1 MCVISYIPLGDS
13 SYIFTMNRDAIP
25 GEEESVFP
33 KSMDIGRSTIF
44 YPKDLKTSGSW
55 IIADARGTMAAVMC
69 GAFNEHTADK
79 TYVQSHEIMLMNR
92 FRYDSFFMFSS
103 LYDFVNI
110 EPFTMISIE
119 RNSKMIRLEEFRWD
133 GEEIFKLQLDH
144 TEPHIWSSCFGYSQ
158 DKVSSHRVMFNEFVA
173 ENRFNEDNIIDFHMN
188 KCSMLSGKLN
198 ERTVC
203 ISQMISDSGK
213 TVMKHTDL
221 SVNQIRSI
229 TINH

>member
-1 MCVISYIPLGDS
+1 
-13 SYIFTMNRDAIP
+13 MNRDDTP
-25 GEEESVFP
+25 VKEGYLFP

-55 IIADARGTMAAVMC
+55 IIANARGTMAAVMR
-69 GAFNEHTADK
+69 GAFNEHTADN

-119 RNSKMIRLEEFRWD
+119 RNSNMIRLEELRWD
-133 GEEIFKLQLDH
+133 GEEIYKLQLDH
-144 TEPHIWSSCFGYSQ
+144 LKPHIWSSCLGFTPE
-158 DKVSSHRVMFNEFVA
+158 KVSEHRAKFNTFVSN
-173 ENRFNEDNIIDFHMN
+173 NRFNDNDIVEFHIE
-188 KCSMLSGKLN
+188 KCNMLPGESP
-198 ERTVC
+198 ERTLC
-203 ISQMISDSGK
+203 LTQLLSDKNK

-221 SVNQIRSI
+221 ILKHTNSI